1 MDNHVTDPNIRQ
13 LIKELKITRIVCI
26 ITSALTLCLL
36 IGGMFLFGKV
46 QKIAGICEPVVEK
59 VSALD
64 VESLHRTMDNVNA
77 SMEEVDWKQ
86 VADAL
91 EKLDVDALNSA
102 IEGLDTTELTQ
113 LLKNLNEAVEKIRE
127 ISDKLSSFSSL
138 FGGLHF

>member
-1 MDNHVTDPNIRQ
+1 MNNSVTDPNIKQ
-13 LIKELKITRIVCI
+13 LIRELKITRIVCI

-36 IGGMFLFGKV
+36 VGGMFLFGRV
-46 QKIAGICEPVVEK
+46 QRMAEICEPVVEK

-64 VESLHRTMDNVNA
+64 VESLNRTMDNVNA

-102 IEGLDTTELTQ
+102 IEGLDTAELTQ
-113 LLKNLNEAVEKIRE
+113 SLKNLNEAVEKIRE
-127 ISDKLSSFSSL
+127 ISEKLSSFSSL